1 MGFDRKALIDK
12 CLKVSVSAD
21 KLSALLTVVH
31 IEDGYDFAY
40 SDISELLA
48 RNGIVYG
55 INQVNIVKL
64 VDQLRAYHNA
74 TITVATGIPPEEG
87 EPGYIKS
94 RINTSNTARK
104 PLVLEDGTVDY
115 KEVTTIL
122 NIRQGEQIAER
133 VLPGEGKPGRTVTG
147 ETIAAKMG
155 KDIRFKPG
163 KNVIIDPE
171 QRYMFAAIDGVI
183 SLTDGE
189 KINVFPLY
197 EVNGNIDY
205 NIGNIDFVG
214 SVVVRGSVLS
224 GFRVKASGD
233 IRVTGGVEGAELY
246 ADGSIEVQGGI
257 LGQNR
262 GFIKAGKNVKSSF
275 VQDGR
280 VEAGEDV
287 IISQS
292 IMHSSIR
299 AGKNVVCKSAKGL
312 IVGGTIQAG
321 ERVEAR
327 TVGNSLATFTS
338 IEVGIPPE
346 RRNELLAL
354 RAQLKTTAENDKKTA
369 QALTLLDQMAANG
382 QLSAD
387 KAAMR
392 TKLSHTK
399 KAYADEI
406 ADIRE
411 RILDLELLFEQ
422 TGLAQIDIAATVYGG
437 SKIVMG
443 RYVKFI
449 KDPMTRVKFQI
460 IDGDIAILT
469 SR

>member
-1 MGFDRKALIDK
+1 MELDRKTFIDK
-12 CLKVSVSAD
+12 CLKVTVSAD

-31 IEDGYDFAY
+31 IEDGFVFSY
-40 SDISELLA
+40 SDLLDLLM
-48 RNGIVYG
+48 RNGVVYG
-55 INQVNIVKL
+55 INQVNLVKV
-64 VDQLRAYHNA
+64 VDQIKAYLNT
-74 TITVATGIPPEEG
+74 TITVAAGIPSEEG
-87 EPGYIKS
+87 TPGYIKS
-94 RINTSNTARK
+94 RFNPASAARK
-104 PLVLEDGTVDY
+104 PLVLEDGTVNY

-147 ETIAAKMG
+147 ETITAKAG
-155 KDIRFKPG
+155 KDVRFKPG

-183 SLTDGE
+183 TLTDGE

-214 SVVVRGSVLS
+214 SVVIRGNVQN

-275 VQDGR
+275 IQDGR

-299 AGKNVVCKSAKGL
+299 AGRSVICKSAKGL
-312 IVGGTIQAG
+312 IVGGIIQAG

-354 RAQLKTTAENDKKTA
+354 RAQLKTAAENDKKTA
-369 QALTLLDQMAANG
+369 QALTLLDQLAASG

-392 TKLSHTK
+392 TKLGATK
-399 KAYADEI
+399 KAFAIEI
-406 ADIRE
+406 AELRE
-411 RILDLELLFEQ
+411 RILELELLFEQ
-422 TGLAQIDIAATVYGG
+422 TGMALIDIAATVYGG
-437 SKIVMG
+437 TKIVMG

-449 KDPMTRVKFQI
+449 KDPTTRVKFQI
-460 IDGDIAILT
+460 IDGDIAILA